1 MMRCTLRRLLIVACV
16 LLIWQ
21 PATGGAGEPDKRN
34 IEVQGHRG
42 ARDLLPGNTLAG
54 FRYAL
59 ETGVDTIELD
69 LALTRDDRFVVI
81 HDLYINGEL
90 CLAPGRVRIVEEV
103 AVRSLT
109 LAELKEY
116 DCGVLPAL
124 DFPRQQSVPGETIPT
139 LSEVF
144 ELLAASDAPAAKTV
158 QLNVELKGV
167 PARTSLMPAP
177 ADTARML
184 LDVLK
189 KNGML
194 DRVIIQSFDHRNL
207 VELKKLEPGLRISA
221 LIGKSLPD
229 LAALAT
235 NLGAEAVSPNWE
247 WITAGDV
254 DALHK
259 AGVRVIPWTANTPE
273 AWDYLIQIQADGIIT
288 DDPNALI
295 AYLKAKG
302 LR

>member
-1 MMRCTLRRLLIVACV
+1 MKCNLRGLLIVACG
-16 LLIWQ
+16 LLVCLPR
-21 PATGGAGEPDKRN
+21 PAGAAEPDKPV

-42 ARDLLPGNTLAG
+42 ARDVLPGNTLAG

-59 ETGVDTIELD
+59 EVGVDTIELD
-69 LALTRDDRFVVI
+69 LALTKDDRFVVI

-90 CLAPGRVRIVEEV
+90 CLGPGRVRIVEEV

-158 QLNVELKGV
+158 QLNVELKGI